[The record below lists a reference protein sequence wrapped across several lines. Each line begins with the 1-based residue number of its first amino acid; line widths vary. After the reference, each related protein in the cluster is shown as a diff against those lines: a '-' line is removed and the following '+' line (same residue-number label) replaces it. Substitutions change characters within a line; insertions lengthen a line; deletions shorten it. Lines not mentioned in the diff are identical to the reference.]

1 LEVFGSAA
9 SAVPTE
15 SRFLAALG
23 ITARKTT
30 AIAETNAIEVE
41 AMRTV

>member
-1 LEVFGSAA
+1 LVAFDSVV
-9 SAVPTE
+9 SVVPAE

-30 AIAETNAIEVE
+30 ATAETNAIEVE